1 MHPKVWVVLIAAALG
16 CGAGASAAATAAE
29 DRAQVLAYTASL
41 EREPLA
47 ADARAKRQWLI
58 QWIAEVPDLQVD
70 ICDPMDILQYK
81 KSDAASQALVQ
92 SMFGNAAYQIEH
104 PEAKHDSVVVQ
115 EAGVNSALNAYE
127 ATLAQGGQEH
137 LPVLDALL
145 AARQEG
151 KLSAALAPQ
160 MKKSCKLG

>member
-1 MHPKVWVVLIAAALG
+1 MLRKTWMVLAAAALG
-16 CGAGASAAATAAE
+16 VATAASAAATPAE

-47 ADARAKRQWLI
+47 EDARAKRAWLI
-58 QWIAEVPDLQVD
+58 NWIAEVPDLQVD
-70 ICDPMDILQYK
+70 VCDPMDILQYK
-81 KSDAASQALVQ
+81 DSEAASQALVQ

-127 ATLAQGGQEH
+127 SALAQGGKEH

-145 AARQEG
+145 AARKEG
-151 KLSAALAPQ
+151 KLSEALAPQ
-160 MKKSCKLG
+160 LKKSCKL